1 MRAVAIL
8 ITAFVCACPAAA
20 FGDEPSIEIVAE
32 RLAGGT
38 VTVRTVAATTVER
51 SDAKADVPEGDAAKP
66 DDAAKPNTTRSD
78 EVTITSGVSL
88 GKGLIVTFHSPLTA
102 DALPRF
108 RVTLG
113 GGDQAE
119 AQLRVIDR
127 HSHLLLLEIEN
138 RELPGLDVAERL
150 PKVGSTVL
158 TAAAAGIEQPAVS
171 LGILGATD
179 RTLSGIDLPPLLQC
193 DVRTTETSSGAAVV
207 DRAGKLLGVVAATGL
222 PGQHTGWTYAIGFGH
237 VERVVKAKVDGKV
250 IELKRRR
257 PVAGFTLGAG
267 EKEGTV
273 LVERVEKDGPASD
286 ADIRAGDM
294 LVETDGIRIRS
305 AYQAIDLILKRQPG
319 EKMSFTVE
327 RDGERRMVEVTLGG
341 GPLLVSVLPHRADG
355 GQVTIGPQLRASRGA
370 RGEITVRNST
380 VAENPSD
387 ANSRIRRSPGDEG
400 EALRL
405 QLGAYERVIQ
415 SMQKEIDELRRETT
429 RLREEVKER
438 K

>member
-1 MRAVAIL
+1 M
-8 ITAFVCACPAAA
+8 
-20 FGDEPSIEIVAE
+20 
-32 RLAGGT
+32 
-38 VTVRTVAATTVER
+38 
-51 SDAKADVPEGDAAKP
+51 
-66 DDAAKPNTTRSD
+66 
-78 EVTITSGVSL
+78 
-88 GKGLIVTFHSPLTA
+88 TA

-138 RELPGLDVAERL
+138 RELPGLALAGRL

-179 RTLSGIDLPPLLQC
+179 RTLSGVDLPPLLQC
-193 DVRTTETSSGAAVV
+193 DVRTTETSSGAAIV

-222 PGQHTGWTYAIGFGH
+222 PGQHTGWTYAVGFGH
-237 VERVVKAKVDGKV
+237 VERVVNAKVDGKV

-273 LVERVEKDGPASD
+273 LIERVEKDGPASA

-294 LVETDGIRIRS
+294 LVETDGVRIRS

-319 EKMSFTVE
+319 ERMSFTVE
-327 RDGERRMVEVTLGG
+327 RGRERRTVEVTLGG

-370 RGEITVRNST
+370 RGEITVRITRSLRIRRT
-380 VAENPSD
+380 

-415 SMQKEIDELRRETT
+415 SMQKEIDELRGAR
-429 RLREEVKER
+429 RRGCGR
-438 K
+438 KSRSEGRYFL

>member
-8 ITAFVCACPAAA
+8 IIALVCVGRAAA
-20 FGDEPSIEIVAE
+20 FDEEPSIETVAE
-32 RLAGGT
+32 RLAAAT
-38 VTVRTVAATTVER
+38 VTVRTVAAGETEQSPAR
-51 SDAKADVPEGDAAKP
+51 RAIDEDRRKD
-66 DDAAKPNTTRSD
+66 N
-78 EVTITSGVSL
+78 EVTVTSGVSL
-88 GKGLIVTFHSPLTA
+88 GKGLIVTFHSLPLTA

-119 AQLRVIDR
+119 AQLCVIDQ
-127 HSHLLLLEIEN
+127 HSHLLLLEIGN
-138 RELPGLDVAERL
+138 RELPGLELAKQL

-193 DVRTTETSSGAAVV
+193 DVRTTETSSGAAVI
-207 DRAGKLLGVVAATGL
+207 DREGKLLGVVAATGL

-257 PVAGFTLGAG
+257 PVAGFTLVAG
-267 EKEGTV
+267 EAEGTV
-273 LVERVEKDGPASD
+273 LIERVEKDGPASA

-294 LVETDGIRIRS
+294 LVETDGVRIRS
-305 AYQAIDLILKRQPG
+305 VYQAIDLILKRQPG
-319 EKMSFTVE
+319 EKMAFTVE
-327 RDGERRMVEVTLGG
+327 RGRERRTVEVTLGG
-341 GPLLVSVLPHRADG
+341 RSLLMSVLPQRGDG
-355 GQVTIGPQLRASRGA
+355 GQVTIGPQLRALRGA
-370 RGEITVRNST
+370 AGEITVRNST

-415 SMQKEIDELRRETT
+415 SMQKEVDELRRETT
-429 RLREEVKER
+429 RLREELKEQ